1 MTSAEPSPHDPADAL
16 PPDATRP
23 LDLERLT
30 TYGIAERP
38 HLVRQE
44 QFARPVDPEAS
55 IGALIDSLP
64 RLLAAD
70 GLRELAE
77 ALAVARSAG
86 RRVIF
91 ALGGHVVKV
100 GLGPL
105 VADMVRRGLV
115 TDIALNGSSAIHDVE
130 IALTGATSEAVQDTI
145 ADGRFGMIRETAAV
159 FARVFA
165 RGAEGERGLG
175 RALAEELA
183 AGDYPHRDQSLVLQ
197 ATRAGARITVHVA
210 VGTDTVHAV
219 PGADGAAIGRATH
232 TDFRRLA
239 ATVAGLSGGVFV
251 NVGSAVILP
260 EVFLKA
266 VAVARNL
273 GHPVAEV
280 TAANLDMIQHYRP
293 RRNVLERPVA
303 RGIAL
308 TGHHELLVPLLR
320 VEALRRLAARG
331 GPALVEEASP

>member
-1 MTSAEPSPHDPADAL
+1 MTSTDLPAPTA
-16 PPDATRP
+16 RP
-23 LDLERLT
+23 LDLERLA
-30 TYGIAERP
+30 TYPIAARR
-38 HLVRQE
+38 HLVSEDR
-44 QFARPVDPEAS
+44 FARPVEVDAS
-55 IGALIDSLP
+55 AAELLDSLP
-64 RLLAAD
+64 RLLGAD
-70 GLRELAE
+70 ALRELAD
-77 ALAVARSAG
+77 ALATARAAG
-86 RRVIF
+86 RRVVLG
-91 ALGGHVVKV
+91 LGGHVVKV

-105 VADMVRRGLV
+105 IADMVARGLV
-115 TDIALNGSSAIHDVE
+115 TDLALNGSAAIHDVE
-130 IALTGATSEAVQDTI
+130 IALIGATSEAVEETI
-145 ADGRFGMIRETAAV
+145 ADGRFGMIQETAGV

-183 AGDYPHRDQSLVLQ
+183 SGDYPHAAQSLVLQ
-197 ATRAGARITVHVA
+197 AARAGAGVTVHVA

-232 TDFRRLA
+232 VDFRLLA
-239 ATVAGLSGGVFV
+239 AAVAGLSGGVYV
-251 NVGSAVILP
+251 NVGSAVVLP

-273 GHPVAEV
+273 GHAVDDV

-308 TGHHELLVPLLR
+308 TGHHELLIPLLR
-320 VEALRRLAARG
+320 LEALRRLAARG
-331 GPALVEEASP
+331 GPQPVQEPAP